1 MKEVIGKANLS
12 ITHYQN
18 ILFSVIGIF
27 LIKKNITNSFNEY
40 FVNVGTKLACE
51 IPQSQHHL
59 SCILKA
65 LTALFKR

>member
-40 FVNVGTKLACE
+40 FVNVGSKLACE
-51 IPQSQHHL
+51 IPQSQR
-59 SCILKA
+59 SFGMYLKESDSY
-65 LTALFKR
+65 FE